1 MHPFERYQR
10 DLIALEYERRGYEV
24 DLEGRIL
31 GMPYTFDMIAR
42 RAGASPPLVFIEMVS
57 AERTLAQVERRRE
70 SLAAVARAFPEA
82 AVDLRVVDPS
92 VGAWVARGR
101 SQLAP
106 SPDLPS
112 LLSAYSGDR
121 AGGLDI
127 DVSLVVLQVWTVHA
141 ATLRA
146 FYAAVIRAPSPPTDL
161 QDVLELYN
169 ELLKRELLVPP
180 EREAEGVSL
189 DLFQLYAV
197 VIGVI
202 QGVPANLDEMEQMQ
216 SHLFSVR
223 RQIVEQLP
231 QLGS

>member
-10 DLIALEYERRGYEV
+10 DLIALEYARRGYEV

-42 RAGASPPLVFIEMVS
+42 RAGASPPVVFIEMVS
-57 AERTLAQVERRRE
+57 AERTPSQVEHRRE
-70 SLAAVARAFPEA
+70 ALAAVARAFPDA

-92 VGAWVARGR
+92 VGAWAARGR

-106 SPDLPS
+106 APDLPS

-121 AGGLDI
+121 AGGLNI
-127 DVSLVVLQVWTVHA
+127 DVSFVVLQIWTVHA

-146 FYAAVIRAPSPPTDL
+146 FYAAVIRDPSPSTDL

-169 ELLKRELLVPP
+169 ELLKREFLVPP
-180 EREAEGVSL
+180 ERAAEGVSL

-223 RQIVEQLP
+223 RQILEQLP